1 MKKQYIPPRTE
12 IIRVPF
18 HGMVITSGDPPQFK
32 VGDAASGITEDD
44 DINGSRRMRGAWDD
58 DF

>member
-1 MKKQYIPPRTE
+1 
-12 IIRVPF
+12 
-18 HGMVITSGDPPQFK
+18 MVITSGDPPQVE
-32 VGDAASGITEDD
+32 VGDAASGIIEDD